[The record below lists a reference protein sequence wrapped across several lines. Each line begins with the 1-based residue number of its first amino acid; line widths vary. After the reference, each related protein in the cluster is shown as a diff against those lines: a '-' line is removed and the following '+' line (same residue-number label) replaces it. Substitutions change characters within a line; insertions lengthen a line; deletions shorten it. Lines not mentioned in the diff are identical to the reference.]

1 MKKKNLLILFLG
13 LAVVCIAGCKTY
25 SDGDLK
31 TFDEQIQS
39 YITKEKLDSLERSE
53 SGMYYRI
60 LSEGDGDPI
69 LYTDLVSFKY
79 TGSLL
84 DGTVFDRQ
92 TEPISFQ
99 VNELIGA
106 WREIMSY
113 LKPGGK
119 AFLIAPP
126 QLGYGDQNLDDIP
139 ANSILIFEIEV
150 VEVK

>member
-13 LAVVCIAGCKTY
+13 LVVGCLTGCKTY
-25 SDGDLK
+25 SDDELK
-31 TFDEQIQS
+31 TFDTQIQS
-39 YITKEKLDSLERSE
+39 YIAKEKLDSLERSE
-53 SGMYYRI
+53 SGLYYRI

-69 LYTDLVSFKY
+69 LYTDLVRFKY
-79 TGSLL
+79 TGTLL

-92 TEPISFQ
+92 TEPISFK

-106 WREIMSY
+106 WREVMSY
-113 LKPGGK
+113 LKSGGK

-126 QLGYGDQNLDDIP
+126 QLGYGDRNLDDIP

>member
-1 MKKKNLLILFLG
+1 MKQNLLLIVFLG
-13 LAVVCIAGCKTY
+13 ITVLLTGCKTY
-25 SDGDLK
+25 NDDELK
-31 TFDEQIQS
+31 DFDEQIQS
-39 YITKEKLDSLERSE
+39 YIAQEKLDSLERSE
-53 SGMYYRI
+53 SGLYYRI

-69 LYTDLVSFKY
+69 LYTDMVSFKY
-79 TGSLL
+79 TGTLL

-92 TEPISFQ
+92 IEPISFK

-113 LKPGGK
+113 LKSGGK

-126 QLGYGDQNLDDIP
+126 QLAYGDRNLDDIP